1 MSLVRTSL
9 LNGIVVVTRVLTALV
24 INKVLAVF
32 VGPSGYAIIGQFQ
45 NAISVIVSLAGVGL
59 GAGVTK
65 STAAH
70 FDDELRQKAIWRTA
84 MILALASSICV
95 GVALVMFRGLL
106 ADALLHDRDMAGVFV
121 WLAMGLPAIAAN
133 NLLLA
138 MTNGKKD
145 VAVFVIANVVGSL
158 LILVLAGA
166 LTYYFNLFGALVAF
180 AVSPAVTL
188 LATALLLRRRKWL
201 RFRDLWGALD
211 RGALRELSG
220 FALMGLTSALSMPT
234 ALILIREM
242 LSTSLGLTQ
251 AGYWQASW
259 RLSEVYLMLITTTL
273 AVYFLPRIAEIR
285 KTRALKSEILK
296 VFRLAIPVVIVTS
309 ILIFLARDLIIEVLF
324 TTAFSPMRDLFGWQ
338 LLGDSIKIS
347 GWILGYVMLGRAM
360 VRSYVI
366 TEVLFSALFFGL
378 AHVFVNWFG
387 LQGVG
392 MAFLVNSLL
401 YLGVTAVL
409 IRGELQRMQIRE
421 NQIINDNGASTS
433 PIHS

>member
-1 MSLVRTSL
+1 
-9 LNGIVVVTRVLTALV
+9 
-24 INKVLAVF
+24 
-32 VGPSGYAIIGQFQ
+32 
-45 NAISVIVSLAGVGL
+45 
-59 GAGVTK
+59 
-65 STAAH
+65 
-70 FDDELRQKAIWRTA
+70 
-84 MILALASSICV
+84 
-95 GVALVMFRGLL
+95 
-106 ADALLHDRDMAGVFV
+106 
-121 WLAMGLPAIAAN
+121 
-133 NLLLA
+133 
-138 MTNGKKD
+138 
-145 VAVFVIANVVGSL
+145 
-158 LILVLAGA
+158 
-166 LTYYFNLFGALVAF
+166 
-180 AVSPAVTL
+180 
-188 LATALLLRRRKWL
+188 
-201 RFRDLWGALD
+201 
-211 RGALRELSG
+211 
-220 FALMGLTSALSMPT
+220 
-234 ALILIREM
+234 
-242 LSTSLGLTQ
+242 
-251 AGYWQASW
+251 
-259 RLSEVYLMLITTTL
+259 MLITTTL